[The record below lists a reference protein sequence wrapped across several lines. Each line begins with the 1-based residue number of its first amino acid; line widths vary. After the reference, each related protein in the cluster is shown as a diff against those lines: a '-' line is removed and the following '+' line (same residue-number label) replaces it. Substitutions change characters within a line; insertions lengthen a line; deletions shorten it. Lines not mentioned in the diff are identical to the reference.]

1 MKNSILKKAVRLVTN
16 NFGLKILAVIASC
29 GLWVVVDNI
38 NDPLDSETFYNVPV
52 DIINADLVTNE
63 GKVYD
68 VLDGTDVVN
77 VTVRGKKSLLSYV
90 AKEDIRAV
98 ADMSELTFMNTIGI
112 KVSSTRSNSDLDFKT
127 NIDSVKLS
135 IENMRGDQ
143 KPINIT
149 IAGEP
154 AEGYVIGEAKPSQNV
169 VRITG
174 PESLMEQIDH
184 VEAVISVNGYSSD
197 INTSAELKLY
207 NAENKEIR
215 NSAIKMNITTVN
227 VAVTILAT
235 KIVPLSFVVP
245 DEPAPGYVLSGEPF
259 SMEFLFLH
267 DHFSLTFQYISL

>member
-112 KVSSTRSNSDLDFKT
+112 DRK
-127 NIDSVKLS
+127 SV
-135 IENMRGDQ
+135 
-143 KPINIT
+143 
-149 IAGEP
+149 
-154 AEGYVIGEAKPSQNV
+154 V
-169 VRITG
+169 
-174 PESLMEQIDH
+174 
-184 VEAVISVNGYSSD
+184 
-197 INTSAELKLY
+197 
-207 NAENKEIR
+207 
-215 NSAIKMNITTVN
+215 
-227 VAVTILAT
+227 
-235 KIVPLSFVVP
+235 
-245 DEPAPGYVLSGEPF
+245 
-259 SMEFLFLH
+259 
-267 DHFSLTFQYISL
+267 

>member
-174 PESLMEQIDH
+174 PESLMEQID
-184 VEAVISVNGYSSD
+184 
-197 INTSAELKLY
+197 TWRL
-207 NAENKEIR
+207 
-215 NSAIKMNITTVN
+215 
-227 VAVTILAT
+227 
-235 KIVPLSFVVP
+235 
-245 DEPAPGYVLSGEPF
+245 
-259 SMEFLFLH
+259 
-267 DHFSLTFQYISL
+267 